1 MRERPP
7 RPSLWIRV
15 AAALLPARYRGEIVD
30 DLVEERDT
38 KIAAGRSRAA
48 ASIWLAGHV
57 VRSAASSR
65 RTARERGSWR
75 NAVTSLMPFGRGWP
89 GEWRQAVRALR
100 RTPWYALTVIAV
112 TTLGMALATTVF
124 AVVDGV
130 LFRSLPYPD
139 ASELYAVSGR
149 FDAAAR
155 RSERFIE
162 MASPNEIAAWAA
174 ATDVPVTG
182 IGYTSVTL
190 PDWSVA
196 RAAAVDRRF
205 FDVFRV
211 RLLLGGFSEDDY
223 RSSLAEVMPIIIS
236 HRVWQTQFGGDPN
249 VIGRTTPTMYSRTY
263 QIVGVMAEDGF
274 VPPLPGSN
282 SAAARRANRVDV
294 LTPPFVE
301 ALGERSSVGFARVP
315 DAMRPRALAG
325 LATAAESLRAATSAE
340 QARFSPAFDR
350 IDLVPL
356 RDFVSHRER
365 PVFAMAFATVMSL
378 VGLVL
383 LNAGALAAARAQERL
398 RDLSLRRALGARTRD
413 LVRHALTE
421 QLLLSAAGTLV
432 GLLAAPALL
441 ALVVSRLPEGT
452 NLIKDAQL
460 DWRVLAFA
468 SGLSVAAAAIVSLF
482 SVRVA
487 IGRAATRLP
496 RVDTHGTSPD
506 RLRMGRCL
514 VAAQSAI
521 AFVLVVGGVLFA
533 ASLARLWNED
543 PGFRAE
549 NAATMSLTY
558 PVRDRRISN
567 LAESRVRA
575 LELAQQ
581 LRGVPGVRGAAVFD
595 ALMMANLTQPTGV
608 FRAPAGAIAQAPLPE
623 SSSVS
628 SGFFAAAGVDLVEGR
643 LPTDAELDTGAP
655 VIAVSESVARSW
667 WPGST
672 AIGRTLRARNR
683 IDCTVVGVV
692 RDMRLVALDV
702 PSTGVI
708 FYAWSLNVPASR
720 GPRLFVAMG
729 GDGATTLASVTSAI
743 ARLDPN
749 VRPVNVQLLEDAIAD
764 TIRARRLGA
773 LAAQAFAVAAL
784 VFVAIGLLGLVAI
797 TSSRR
802 TREVG
807 IRLALGAAPA
817 GIVRLFVREQ
827 LGAVVAGLAVGG
839 LVAALSLPLVAAH
852 LYGIGVYDPAMWTAA
867 VTLLVVTALVS
878 AWLPA
883 RRASRIDPVASLRDA

>member
-325 LATAAESLRAATSAE
+325 LATAAESLRAATS
-340 QARFSPAFDR
+340 
-350 IDLVPL
+350 V
-356 RDFVSHRER
+356 V
-365 PVFAMAFATVMSL
+365 
-378 VGLVL
+378 
-383 LNAGALAAARAQERL
+383 
-398 RDLSLRRALGARTRD
+398 
-413 LVRHALTE
+413 
-421 QLLLSAAGTLV
+421 LSAVYVFRSDAQNF
-432 GLLAAPALL
+432 A
-441 ALVVSRLPEGT
+441 SRLTAG
-452 NLIKDAQL
+452 LIP
-460 DWRVLAFA
+460 
-468 SGLSVAAAAIVSLF
+468 
-482 SVRVA
+482 
-487 IGRAATRLP
+487 GRAAVTTDQNGFKTAILY
-496 RVDTHGTSPD
+496 
-506 RLRMGRCL
+506 MGRNGHYQ
-514 VAAQSAI
+514 ADATI
-521 AFVLVVGGVLFA
+521 NGV
-533 ASLARLWNED
+533 SI
-543 PGFRAE
+543 P
-549 NAATMSLTY
+549 
-558 PVRDRRISN
+558 
-567 LAESRVRA
+567 
-575 LELAQQ
+575 
-581 LRGVPGVRGAAVFD
+581 
-595 ALMMANLTQPTGV
+595 MMV
-608 FRAPAGAIAQAPLPE
+608 
-623 SSSVS
+623 
-628 SGFFAAAGVDLVEGR
+628 
-643 LPTDAELDTGAP
+643 DTGATT
-655 VIAVSESVARSW
+655 IALS
-667 WPGST
+667 
-672 AIGRTLRARNR
+672 
-683 IDCTVVGVV
+683 
-692 RDMRLVALDV
+692 
-702 PSTGVI
+702 
-708 FYAWSLNVPASR
+708 F
-720 GPRLFVAMG
+720 
-729 GDGATTLASVTSAI
+729 
-743 ARLDPN
+743 
-749 VRPVNVQLLEDAIAD
+749 EDADRLGLNPDGMDFSYTVMTANGAARTAYVTLPEIEVAGIKR
-764 TIRARRLGA
+764 TNIRAGVAERGKLG
-773 LAAQAFAVAAL
+773 
-784 VFVAIGLLGLVAI
+784 
-797 TSSRR
+797 
-802 TREVG
+802 E
-807 IRLALGAAPA
+807 
-817 GIVRLFVREQ
+817 
-827 LGAVVAGLAVGG
+827 
-839 LVAALSLPLVAAH
+839 SLPGMNFL
-852 LYGIGVYDPAMWTAA
+852 
-867 VTLLVVTALVS
+867 S
-878 AWLPA
+878 
-883 RRASRIDPVASLRDA
+883 SLS